1 MNKKISI
8 IGGDLRQLKLAE
20 ILSLNDYEV
29 TVCGFGDDSISEKYA
44 TQNDIK
50 KAADAKIIILPMPV
64 SQDLKTLN
72 APFNKEKINLSDIAQ
87 YVPDDAII
95 LGGRMNDDII
105 NTFGNKKC
113 IDYSERE
120 ELMIKNAVPTAEGAI
135 ELAIAETPITLA
147 KSKALIIGYGR
158 IGKVLSRLLSG
169 LGVFVSVSA
178 RKYSDL
184 AWIDVNGYN
193 AIHNKDIIKSVQSY
207 DIIFNTAPALILDE
221 KILSKINPDTVVID
235 LASKPGGVDFQKAKD
250 FGLKV
255 IWALSLPGKT
265 APLTSG
271 EIIAETV
278 LNILY
283 EEGV

>member
-1 MNKKISI
+1 MNKKISV
-8 IGGDLRQLKLAE
+8 IGGDLRQLTLAE
-20 ILSLNDYEV
+20 ILSQNGYEV
-29 TVCGFGDDSISEKYA
+29 TVSGFGEDSISEKY
-44 TQNDIK
+44 TTENDIK
-50 KAADAKIIILPMPV
+50 KAADAKIIILPIPV
-64 SQDLKTLN
+64 SQDAKTLN
-72 APFNKEKINLSDIAQ
+72 APFNNEKINLLDIAE
-87 YVPDDAII
+87 YIPRDALI
-95 LGGRMNDDII
+95 LGGRMNEEILF
-105 NTFGNKKC
+105 TFENQKC

-135 ELAIAETPITLA
+135 ELAIAETPVTLA

-169 LGVFVSVSA
+169 LGVLVSVSA

-271 EIIAETV
+271 EIIAQTI

>member
-1 MNKKISI
+1 MSKKISV
-8 IGGDLRQLKLAE
+8 IGGDLRQLTLAE
-20 ILSLNDYEV
+20 LLSQNGYEV
-29 TVCGFGDDSISEKYA
+29 TVSGFGNDSISEKY
-44 TQNDIK
+44 TIENDIK
-50 KAADAKIIILPMPV
+50 KAADADIVILPLPV
-64 SQDLKTLN
+64 TQDFKTLN
-72 APFNKEKINLSDIAQ
+72 APFNKEKISLADIAG
-87 YVPDDAII
+87 YIPCGSLV
-95 LGGRMNDDII
+95 LGGKINDEL
-105 NTFGNKKC
+105 FYLFEKQKC

-158 IGKVLSRLLSG
+158 IGKVLSQLLQG
-169 LGVFVSVSA
+169 LGVEVSVSA

-184 AWIDVNGYN
+184 AWIDVNGFN
-193 AIHNKDIIKSVQSY
+193 AVHNKDIIKSIPDY

-221 KILSKINPDTVVID
+221 KILEKISPDTVVID
-235 LASKPGGVDFQKAKD
+235 LASKPGGVDFQKARD

-271 EIIAETV
+271 KIIAETI

>member
-1 MNKKISI
+1 MSKKISV
-8 IGGDLRQLKLAE
+8 IGGDLRQLTLAE
-20 ILSLNDYEV
+20 LLSQNGYEV
-29 TVCGFGDDSISEKYA
+29 TVSGFGNDSISEKY
-44 TQNDIK
+44 TIENDIK
-50 KAADAKIIILPMPV
+50 KAADADIVILPLPV
-64 SQDLKTLN
+64 TQDFKTLN
-72 APFNKEKINLSDIAQ
+72 APFNKEKISLADIAG
-87 YVPDDAII
+87 YIPCGSLV
-95 LGGRMNDDII
+95 LGGKMNDELSYL
-105 NTFGNKKC
+105 FEKQKC

-158 IGKVLSRLLSG
+158 IGKVLSQLLQG
-169 LGVFVSVSA
+169 LGVEVSVSA

-184 AWIDVNGYN
+184 AWIDVNGFN
-193 AIHNKDIIKSVQSY
+193 AVHNKDIIKSIPDY

-221 KILSKINPDTVVID
+221 KILEKISPDTVVID
-235 LASKPGGVDFQKAKD
+235 LASKPGGVDFQKARD

-271 EIIAETV
+271 KIIAETI